1 MYSTVLCGVSLKL
14 CELAVA
20 LSPAVAERIRERVN
34 VSFGD
39 ERPRAISGFSTLPN
53 GAGLMLRV
61 VGIES
66 YDVRAEVRNFW
77 KVVREEARGKTLPE
91 EFLWR

>member
-1 MYSTVLCGVSLKL
+1 
-14 CELAVA
+14 
-20 LSPAVAERIRERVN
+20 
-34 VSFGD
+34 
-39 ERPRAISGFSTLPN
+39 
-53 GAGLMLRV
+53 MLRV